1 MNLSSFRLNTILI
14 ALRRVKKAILS
25 VAIVYVIFL
34 IIGIAMVS

>member
-1 MNLSSFRLNTILI
+1 MNLRSFRLNTILI
-14 ALRRVKKAILS
+14 ALRRAKKAILS